1 MDKKKI
7 FAIVLFLLMGFFMF
21 TFANPT
27 NELEKIEDNE
37 QETEEKENVKI
48 NNKKQQPV
56 INELNVLNQQIQN
69 VNEQQDEKDNLAPS
83 ITLEPK
89 KVTLLEGENYDVM
102 ENVKAIDEIDGEVKV
117 TASITDI
124 TNLKPGKY
132 EIIYEAEDKSG
143 NKSTEKR
150 EIVILSKTGDEDND
164 GYSNEEEIEYKTD
177 FNDEK
182 STPDYS
188 NKPALNLENMPT
200 SIVVYDTLTREEI
213 LNKISATREFYNDLV
228 LDIDI
233 TNIDFYNAGTYKVY
247 VSATDI
253 LGNKTEEEV
262 LFNVLKRKVSIK
274 IDDKNSSYLE
284 EIQPLTSNEQDN
296 IYKGQKIGVILSTEA
311 TKEKEVGNYEI
322 TGSYKNK
329 NYDVTFINGNYSITG
344 RILSKEEI
352 KEEFK
357 NQEFIYDKL
366 EHSILFEDTDNYEVS
381 YENNGR
387 TEVGSQTVLVT
398 LNGKGNYEGTVTL
411 EVELKIVPKEIEV
424 NWENLEFTYD
434 GNSHVPTATYEDLEI
449 KVTGEKINAGTYEA
463 KAYTNSNYKIIND
476 TETFVIKK
484 ATPKYVVPSNLSCF
498 EYESLYDVKL
508 DENFKFE
515 EENKSLV
522 EGTYETT
529 VKYIPKDTDNYE
541 IVTNIKVSIEVKP
554 RYFEVKFFDYNKN
567 QIGMT
572 QNVRYH
578 ESATSPKEGFESRIE
593 LNDGTILVNPTWDK
607 DYSDIVE
614 DTNVF
619 IKYTKLESAKTKVY
633 ILKDNHKIP
642 DPIYAP
648 NGNEH
653 YDLVLTDIKIKDDSN
668 GSLAKVI
675 EQANNSSTNEAYL
688 AVGDDVY
695 NYLTNESKQKLNEL
709 VLNKNYTIK
718 YYVLKYVKS
727 SGWHLDGYRIYE
739 EVTTPSIIIE
749 NKCERV
755 GYFSCKIKTHIKT
768 DKEIASVII
777 KHDVFNYKKMRWEEK
792 TTTLNSLKKQ
802 NNEYVFDYIENTKT
816 IKITFKKGTNV
827 TYKYVN
833 GIYEK
838 ED

>member
-48 NNKKQQPV
+48 NNQKQQPV

-434 GNSHVPTATYEDLEI
+434 VNSHIPTATYEDLEI